1 MLPVQAQARRGTVR
15 KKPEELRSHRWYGVD
30 DLRAF
35 GHRSRMLQMG
45 LSESD
50 FRGKP
55 VIGIV
60 NTWSEL
66 SPCHIHFRN
75 RAEEVKRGV
84 WQAGGF
90 PVELPAHPVT
100 EQYMKPT
107 SMLYRNLL
115 AMETE
120 ELARSQPCD
129 GLVLMGGCDKTPPG
143 LVMGAL
149 SAGLPFIFMPAGP
162 MLRGNWRGKTLGSG
176 SDAWKYHAEL
186 RAGTITPAQWKDM
199 EAGMARS
206 FGTCMTAGTAATMM
220 LAVEAMGLSLPGA
233 SAIPAPDAAHPR
245 MATECGK
252 RIVEM
257 VWDDLRPATLLTQG
271 SIDNAVA
278 ATMAFGGS
286 TNAIIHLIAMARRA
300 GLSLD
305 LERFDAISRRVPL
318 IANLRP
324 NAEVNLMEDF
334 YYAGGSRAFLK
345 RLSPH
350 LDLGA
355 RTVTGR
361 TLGEDIADADVF
373 DEEVIRPLDRPLQAE
388 GGLAVLK
395 GSLAPNGAV
404 IKTSAADPRLLD
416 HTGPAV
422 VFENYADLKKRLD
435 DPALDVTPDS
445 VLVLKSSG
453 PQGAPGMPEWGMMPL
468 PKKLL
473 ERGVRDMVRLS
484 DARMSGTSYG
494 TCVLHVAPESH
505 VGGPLAFVRDGD
517 LIRLDVAN
525 RRLDLL
531 VEEAEMAR
539 RRSAWTPPARR
550 YDRGWTSM
558 YLDQVTQADE
568 GCDLRFLEA
577 GTPTPEPDIY

>member
-1 MLPVQAQARRGTVR
+1 MGAR
-15 KKPEELRSHRWYGVD
+15 KKPEELRSHRWFGVD

-45 LSESD
+45 FSEAD

-55 VIGIV
+55 VIGII

-66 SPCHIHFRN
+66 SPCHFHFRT

-100 EQYMKPT
+100 EQFMKPS
-107 SMLYRNLL
+107 SMLYRNML

-129 GLVLMGGCDKTPPG
+129 GLILLGGCDKTPPG

-149 SAGLPFIFMPAGP
+149 SAGLPFVFVPAGP
-162 MLRGNWRGKTLGSG
+162 MNNGAWRGKTLGSG

-186 RAGTITPAQWKDM
+186 RAGTITPEQWKDM
-199 EAGMARS
+199 ESGMARS

-220 LAVEAMGLSLPGA
+220 LAVEAMGLTLPGA
-233 SAIPAPDAAHPR
+233 ASIPAADAAHPR
-245 MATECGK
+245 MATDSGR

-257 VWDDLRPATLLTQG
+257 VWTDATPASLLSQG

-286 TNAIIHLIAMARRA
+286 TNAIVHIIAMARRA
-300 GLSLD
+300 GLRLD

-324 NAEVNLMEDF
+324 NGDKYLMADF
-334 YYAGGSRAFLK
+334 FFAGGSRAFLN

-350 LDLGA
+350 LDLSA
-355 RTVTGR
+355 RTISGG
-361 TLGEDIADADVF
+361 TLGEDIAGADVF
-373 DEEVIRPLDRPLQAE
+373 NEEIIRPLDRPLQAE
-388 GGLAVLK
+388 GGVAVLK

-422 VFENYADLKKRLD
+422 VFDNYADLKKRLD
-435 DPALDVTPDS
+435 DPALEVTADS
-445 VLVLKSSG
+445 ILVLRSAG
-453 PQGAPGMPEWGMMPL
+453 PQGGPGMPEWGMMPI
-468 PKKLL
+468 PQKLL
-473 ERGVRDMVRLS
+473 KAGVRDMVRLS

-505 VGGPLAFVRDGD
+505 VGGPLALVREGD
-517 LIRLDVAN
+517 LIRLDVPN

-531 VEEAEMAR
+531 VDEAEMAR
-539 RRSAWTPPARR
+539 RRAAWVPPARR
-550 YDRGWTSM
+550 YSRGWTSL

-577 GTPTPEPDIY
+577 GEATPEPDIY

>member
-1 MLPVQAQARRGTVR
+1 MARKT
-15 KKPEELRSHRWYGVD
+15 PEQLRSHRWFGVD

-45 LSESD
+45 FSESD

-55 VIGIV
+55 VIGII

-66 SPCHIHFRN
+66 SPCHFHFRT

-100 EQYMKPT
+100 EQYMKPS
-107 SMLYRNLL
+107 SMLYRNML

-129 GLVLMGGCDKTPPG
+129 GLILLGGCDKTPPG

-149 SAGLPFIFMPAGP
+149 SAGLPFIFVPAGP

-176 SDAWKYHAEL
+176 SDVWKYNAEL
-186 RAGTITPAQWKDM
+186 RAGNITPSQWKDM
-199 EAGMARS
+199 EGGIARS

-220 LAVEAMGLSLPGA
+220 LCVEAMGLTLPGA
-233 SAIPAPDAAHPR
+233 SSIPAADAAHPR
-245 MATECGK
+245 MATEAGK
-252 RIVEM
+252 RVVEM
-257 VWDDLRPATLLTQG
+257 VWDDLTPARILTQANV
-271 SIDNAVA
+271 DNAVA

-286 TNAIIHLIAMARRA
+286 TNAIIHIIAMARRA
-300 GLSLD
+300 GLQLD

-324 NAEVNLMEDF
+324 NGDTHLMEDF
-334 YYAGGSRAFLK
+334 HYAGGSRAFLK
-345 RLSPH
+345 RLAPH
-350 LDLGA
+350 LDLAA
-355 RTVTGR
+355 RSVTGQ
-361 TLGEDIADADVF
+361 TLGEDIADAEVF
-373 DEEVIRPLDRPLQAE
+373 DADVIRPLDNPLQAE
-388 GGLAVLK
+388 GGLAALK
-395 GSLAPNGAV
+395 GSLAPQGAV
-404 IKTSAADPRLLD
+404 IKTSAADPRLLT

-435 DPALDVTPDS
+435 DPALEVTADS

-453 PQGAPGMPEWGMMPL
+453 PQGGPGMPEWGMMPI
-468 PKKLL
+468 PQKLL
-473 ERGVRDMVRLS
+473 KQGVRDMVRLS

-517 LIRLDVAN
+517 LIRLDVPN

-531 VEEAEMAR
+531 VDDAEMER
-539 RRSAWTPPARR
+539 RRAAWTPPARR
-550 YDRGWTSM
+550 YERGWTSM

-577 GTPTPEPDIY
+577 GAATPEPDIY